1 MMVRIPPVMLCVICG
16 VVCWAAALLLPSLTL
31 RAPILNAVG
40 WLFLL
45 LGISIL
51 AASVTAFLRARTTV
65 NPISPDKATKL
76 VTGGL
81 YRFSRN
87 PMYLAM
93 LTMLLGAAGI
103 IGNVAS
109 FLGPILFMASIT
121 LLQIRPEE
129 TALKAVF
136 GEEYS
141 IYQSR
146 VRRWL

>member
-1 MMVRIPPVMLCVICG
+1 MLW
-16 VVCWAAALLLPSLTL
+16 VVCGGICWVAAIVLPFLTL
-31 RAPILNAVG
+31 NLPVLNAAG
-40 WLFLL
+40 WLFMLI
-45 LGISIL
+45 GISML
-51 AASVTAFLRARTTV
+51 AVSVTAFLRARTTV
-65 NPISPDKATKL
+65 DPISPDKATKL
-76 VTGGL
+76 VTDGL

-93 LTMLLGAAGI
+93 LTMLLGVAGT

-109 FLGPILFMASIT
+109 FFGPVVFMAFIT

-129 TALKAVF
+129 RALWDVF

-141 IYQSR
+141 AYQSR

>member
-1 MMVRIPPVMLCVICG
+1 MLW
-16 VVCWAAALLLPSLTL
+16 VVCGGICWVAAIVLPFLTL
-31 RAPILNAVG
+31 NLPVLNAAG
-40 WLFLL
+40 WLFMLI
-45 LGISIL
+45 GISML
-51 AASVTAFLRARTTV
+51 AVSVMAFLRARTTV
-65 NPISPDKATKL
+65 DPISPDKATKL
-76 VTGGL
+76 VTDGL

-93 LTMLLGAAGI
+93 LTMLLGVAGT

-109 FLGPILFMASIT
+109 FFGPVVFMASIT

-129 TALKAVF
+129 RALRAVF

-141 IYQSR
+141 AYQSR

>member
-1 MMVRIPPVMLCVICG
+1 MMIRIPPVMLCVICG
-16 VVCWAAALLLPSLTL
+16 VICWVAAILLPILTL
-31 RAPILNAVG
+31 SVSILNAAG
-40 WLFLL
+40 WLFML
-45 LGISIL
+45 LGISTL

-65 NPISPDKATKL
+65 DPISPDKATKL

-109 FLGPILFMASIT
+109 FLGPALFMASIT

-136 GEEYS
+136 GEEYFA
-141 IYQSR
+141 YQSR